1 MNIKHVSFVFCLLFA
16 TTLQANVSV
25 GSSMP
30 TFSLN
35 KLNGEGSV
43 SSSSLHGKV
52 TLVDFWASWCVPCR
66 LGVPALEK
74 LHNEGINVISIS
86 IDKDAEKA
94 NSFIKKYNV
103 SYTVLLD
110 PTGTVAGEFGLPTMP
125 TSFLI
130 DKSGKVIKIY
140 PGFKS
145 GDEETM
151 SNDAKQAR

>member
-1 MNIKHVSFVFCLLFA
+1 MKIKPIFFSFFLLFS
-16 TTLQANVSV
+16 TGLQAGVSE

-35 KLNGEGSV
+35 KLNGGGSV
-43 SSSSLHGKV
+43 SSGSLRGKV

-66 LGVPALEK
+66 LAVPALEK
-74 LHNEGINVISIS
+74 LHNDGINVVSIT
-86 IDKDAEKA
+86 IDKDPEKA
-94 NSFIKKYNV
+94 INFIKKYNV
-103 SYTVLLD
+103 SYTVLQD
-110 PTGTVAGEFGLPTMP
+110 PTGSIAGEFGLPTMP

>member
-1 MNIKHVSFVFCLLFA
+1 MNIRHISFVFCLLFTA
-16 TTLQANVSV
+16 TLQANVSE

-35 KLNGEGSV
+35 KLNGGGSV
-43 SSSSLHGKV
+43 SSSSLRGRV

-66 LGVPALEK
+66 LAVPALEK
-74 LHNEGINVISIS
+74 LHNEGINVISIT

-94 NSFIKKYNV
+94 ISFMKKYNV
-103 SYTVLLD
+103 SYTVLQD
-110 PTGTVAGEFGLPTMP
+110 PTGSVAGQFGLPTMP